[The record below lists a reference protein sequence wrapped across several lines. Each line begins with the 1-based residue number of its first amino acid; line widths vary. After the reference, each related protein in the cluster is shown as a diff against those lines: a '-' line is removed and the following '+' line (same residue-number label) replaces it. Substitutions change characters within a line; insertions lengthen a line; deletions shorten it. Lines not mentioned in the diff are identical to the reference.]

1 MSAPLV
7 QHRHKYHPE
16 KDGHQRLG
24 IRSLKFMF
32 LILKFHSYFLITA
45 IAIIV
50 VVVTGIV
57 ESL

>member
-1 MSAPLV
+1 
-7 QHRHKYHPE
+7 
-16 KDGHQRLG
+16 
-24 IRSLKFMF
+24 MF